1 MVTRPA
7 VATVVFV
14 DLVRFTSFTEIH
26 GDVTAADAA
35 ETLAHIV
42 RESLAS
48 GTELVKLLG
57 DGAMLVAQEPV
68 DGLRT
73 AANIIERLHDGSAGL
88 DARGGLHHGE
98 VVWRGDDV
106 FGTTVNLSAR
116 LAAQAEP
123 GMLVATRTVALEGAG
138 LGFAASPLGER
149 QVSGLRLP
157 IEMFQIDPCLHTDD
171 WVTDPVCGM
180 RLLRRDAVHPAG
192 RLGFCSVRCEGLFRT
207 QPDLNR

>member
-98 VVWRGDDV
+98 VASGGVMMS
-106 FGTTVNLSAR
+106 SAR
-116 LAAQAEP
+116 RSTCRPDWPPRRSRACWLRHAQWHWRAP
-123 GMLVATRTVALEGAG
+123 DSG
-138 LGFAASPLGER
+138 SPR
-149 QVSGLRLP
+149 RRSGNDR
-157 IEMFQIDPCLHTDD
+157 
-171 WVTDPVCGM
+171 
-180 RLLRRDAVHPAG
+180 
-192 RLGFCSVRCEGLFRT
+192 
-207 QPDLNR
+207 